1 MEFMDY
7 DPHADRQ
14 RAEEDILKV
23 LDWMIMAGAEYDHE
37 GYLNGDYLEEFLLGD
52 IQYFMGEAT
61 CEAVEMSQE
70 EIARTED
77 YRSQM
82 EHHDFEIVALAA
94 LGAPFDVATLSSM
107 VAHLQ
112 PTVVEKYISPSHTE
126 IECKPVCLEVKE
138 EEGSVNVWAV
148 QRFKVGDVDK
158 ENFHVTMTAFVAL
171 AEAAQ
176 AATHS

>member
-1 MEFMDY
+1 
-7 DPHADRQ
+7 
-14 RAEEDILKV
+14 
-23 LDWMIMAGAEYDHE
+23 
-37 GYLNGDYLEEFLLGD
+37 
-52 IQYFMGEAT
+52 
-61 CEAVEMSQE
+61 MSQE

-77 YRSQM
+77 HRSQM

-126 IECKPVCLEVKE
+126 IECQPLCIEVGE
-138 EEGSVNVWAV
+138 EEESAYVWVV
-148 QRFKVGDVDK
+148 QRFRIGDVEK
-158 ENFHVTMTAFVAL
+158 ENFHDTMTAFVTL